1 MSVSS
6 GPRGISSGLIFST
19 DPANVKSYKGS
30 GSLLQNAAGAG
41 SLTLTNGPT
50 FSTDKIGS
58 IMIDGT
64 DDYAEVTNS
73 VSTAALS
80 PSVATFSIWVSP
92 DGTGMAAKTCSLIS
106 RGNYNTSGGFFIHM
120 PYGIIV
126 NNSPVVQA
134 NFSYSSTTSY
144 SFDGTLNYPLPGKF
158 NGWSNVTVAVD
169 STISLYI
176 NGELKENKSRSNSAS
191 TIIYGAGS
199 IGTGGDTNLTLC
211 STLSYVPAYTDSNWQ
226 PYKGKFAA
234 FQMWNRRLT
243 QSEIKQNYDTLKSRF
258 GV

>member
-1 MSVSS
+1 MRN
-6 GPRGISSGLIFST
+6 GPQIATSGLIFSS
-19 DPANVKSYKGS
+19 DPAESISYPGS
-30 GSLLQNAAGAG
+30 GTVLQNTAGDG

-50 FSTDKIGS
+50 FSTDNIGS
-58 IMIDGT
+58 IVIDGT
-64 DDYAEVTNS
+64 DDYMQVTNS
-73 VSTAALS
+73 VSSAALS

-120 PYGIIV
+120 AYGTIV
-126 NNSPVVQA
+126 NNAPTVQA
-134 NFSYSSTTSY
+134 TFSYSSTTSY
-144 SFDGTLNYPLPGKF
+144 SFDGTSYYALPGRF

-169 STISLYI
+169 STVSLYI

-226 PYKGKFAA
+226 PYKGKASA
-234 FQMWNRRLT
+234 FQMWNRRLSQTEIT
-243 QSEIKQNYDTLKSRF
+243 QNFNALRGRF